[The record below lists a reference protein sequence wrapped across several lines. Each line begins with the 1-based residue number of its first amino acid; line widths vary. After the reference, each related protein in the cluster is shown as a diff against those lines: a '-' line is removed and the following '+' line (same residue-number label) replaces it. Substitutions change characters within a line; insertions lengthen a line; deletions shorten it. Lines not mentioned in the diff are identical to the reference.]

1 MAMENDIQAVDSGTQ
16 VVSTGTQTVS
26 TKSNVT
32 GGGEQPEG
40 EETRIFTQAELD
52 RIIRDRLDRERQ
64 KYDDYD
70 DLKKAKDELDAL
82 KAEQMSELEKAQARA
97 ADLEAE
103 RDRAVMEA
111 NDRLIKAAFVAAAAQ
126 AGAAHPE
133 DAFALAD
140 LGGVEIGE
148 DGQVTGVE
156 DAVKA
161 LVEAGR
167 LPMSD
172 KRRAPGLDGGAGGGQ
187 GPGKKAPEL
196 SDEEREMARK
206 MGLTEEQYQKA
217 KKKKED

>member
-1 MAMENDIQAVDSGTQ
+1 MGTDSNTQAVDSGTQ
-16 VVSTGTQTVS
+16 EMSSGTQVVDSGT
-26 TKSNVT
+26 NAT
-32 GGGEQPEG
+32 GGGEQSGG
-40 EETRIFTQAELD
+40 EETRVFTQAELD
-52 RIIRDRLDRERQ
+52 RIIQERLARERQ
-64 KYDDYD
+64 KYGDDD

-82 KAEQMSELEKAQARA
+82 KAEQMSELEKAQKRA

-103 RDRAVMEA
+103 RDQALVEA

-140 LGGVEIGE
+140 LSGVEIGE

-187 GPGKKAPEL
+187 GPGERAPEL
-196 SDEEREMARK
+196 SEEERAIARK
-206 MGLTEEQYQKA
+206 MGLTDEQYQKA
-217 KKKKED
+217 KKKGE

>member
-1 MAMENDIQAVDSGTQ
+1 MGTDSNTQAVDSGTQ
-16 VVSTGTQTVS
+16 EMSSGTQVVDSGT
-26 TKSNVT
+26 NAT
-32 GGGEQPEG
+32 GGGEQSGG
-40 EETRIFTQAELD
+40 EETRVFTQAELD
-52 RIIRDRLDRERQ
+52 RIIQERLARERQ
-64 KYDDYD
+64 KYGDYD

-82 KAEQMSELEKAQARA
+82 KAEQMSELEKAQKRA

-103 RDRAVMEA
+103 RDQALVEA

-140 LGGVEIGE
+140 LSGVEIGE

-187 GPGKKAPEL
+187 GPGERAPEL
-196 SDEEREMARK
+196 SEEERAIARK
-206 MGLTEEQYQKA
+206 MGLTDEQYQKA
-217 KKKKED
+217 KKKGE